1 MTARLRL
8 FTCEM
13 LVAAG
18 CKIMTKHEGSSNDRK
33 LNVIVL
39 IVIPS
44 SLDIRHS
51 SFLKRLTIRVVN
63 LFAPNNEN
71 HFPNLIAGGEKI
83 AGRFKR
89 NARGFLNRI
98 TVRATTDRGKR
109 DGFDSVLQRNP

>member
-8 FTCEM
+8 STCEM

-44 SLDIRHS
+44 SLHIRHS

-63 LFAPNNEN
+63 LFAPKNEN
-71 HFPNLIAGGEKI
+71 HFLDLVAHGEKF

-89 NARGFLNRI
+89 NLRGFFNWI
-98 TVRATTDRGKR
+98 AV
-109 DGFDSVLQRNP
+109 